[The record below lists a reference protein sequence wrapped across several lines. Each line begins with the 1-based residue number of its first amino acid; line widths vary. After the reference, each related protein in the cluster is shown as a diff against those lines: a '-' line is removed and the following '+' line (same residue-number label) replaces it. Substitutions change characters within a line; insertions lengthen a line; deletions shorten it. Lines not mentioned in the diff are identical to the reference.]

1 MRICFYGRVEISM
14 KTLGMIG
21 GVGPES
27 TIDYYRL
34 IIAAYRK
41 RKPDGSYPPI
51 IINSVN
57 LKEMVDLL
65 EANNLPG
72 LVTRII
78 AELQK
83 LANAGAD
90 LGILTSNTPHMV
102 FDEVARQTPLPL
114 ISIVQATCDAAASM
128 GLSKLALFGSGYTM
142 KARFF
147 SEVFSRKEIVVLS
160 PRADEQLYIHDR
172 YMKELVNG
180 IFRPETRDGLL
191 QIVDR
196 MKQQDHI
203 DGLILGGTEL
213 PLILRDV
220 PDPGIPFLDTTHI
233 HVNAVIEQLEI

>member
-1 MRICFYGRVEISM
+1 M

-21 GVGPES
+21 GVGPDS

-34 IIAAYRK
+34 IIAAYRE
-41 RKPDGSYPPI
+41 RRPDGSYPPI

-72 LVTRII
+72 LVARLV
-78 AELQK
+78 AEVGK
-83 LANAGAD
+83 LAKAGAE
-90 LGILTSNTPHMV
+90 LGILTSNTPHIV
-102 FDEVARQTPLPL
+102 FDDVARQCPIPL
-114 ISIVQATCDAAASM
+114 ISIVEATCDAAATM
-128 GLSKLALFGSGYTM
+128 GLRKLGLVGSRYTM
-142 KARFF
+142 QARFYPD
-147 SEVFSRKEIVVLS
+147 VFSRRGITLIS
-160 PRADEQLYIHDR
+160 PHADEQAYIHNR
-172 YMKELVNG
+172 YMSELVNG
-180 IFRPETRDGLL
+180 IFRAETRDGLL

-220 PDPGIPFLDTTHI
+220 PDRGIPFLDTTRI
-233 HVNAVIEQLEI
+233 HVNAVMAQLGV

>member
-1 MRICFYGRVEISM
+1 M

-34 IIAAYRK
+34 IIAVYRE

-65 EANNLPG
+65 EANNLPALG
-72 LVTRII
+72 RRIV

-83 LANAGAD
+83 LSNAGAD
-90 LGILTSNTPHMV
+90 LAILTSNTPHIV
-102 FDEVARQTPLPL
+102 FDEIARQSPLPL
-114 ISIVQATCDAAASM
+114 VSIVEAACDAAARM
-128 GLSKLALFGSGYTM
+128 GLRKLGLFGSRFTM
-142 KARFF
+142 QARFYPD
-147 SEVFSRKEIVVLS
+147 VFCGKAIVVVS
-160 PRADEQLYIHDR
+160 PNAEEQAYIHDH
-172 YMKELVNG
+172 YMRELVNG
-180 IFRPETRDGLL
+180 IFRQETRDDLL
-191 QIVDR
+191 RIVDR

-213 PLILRDV
+213 PLLLRDV
-220 PDPGIPFLDTTHI
+220 ANPNIPFLDTTRI
-233 HVNAVIEQLEI
+233 HVSAVMDQLEI

>member
-1 MRICFYGRVEISM
+1 M

-34 IIAAYRK
+34 IIAAYRE

-57 LKEMVDLL
+57 LKEMVDFL

-72 LVTRII
+72 LVTRLV

-83 LANAGAD
+83 LANAGAN
-90 LGILTSNTPHMV
+90 LGILTSNTPHIV
-102 FDEVARQTPLPL
+102 FDEIARQSPLPL
-114 ISIVQATCDAAASM
+114 ISIVEAACDSAASM
-128 GLSKLALFGSGYTM
+128 GLRKLGLFGSRFTM
-142 KARFF
+142 QARFYPD
-147 SEVFSRKEIVVLS
+147 VLSRKGIAVVS
-160 PRADEQLYIHDR
+160 PNAHEQAYIHDR

-180 IFRPETRDGLL
+180 MFRQETRDGLL

-196 MKQQDHI
+196 MKQQDRI

-213 PLILRDV
+213 PLILREV
-220 PDPGIPFLDTTHI
+220 PDPGIPFLDTTRI
-233 HVNAVIEQLEI
+233 HVNAVMERLDV